1 MLDPS
6 LPEIDGCWVR
16 ISIGLQ
22 PVKEIKADLLRTFAK
37 FSNIFAT
44 QVGVVK
50 KINAIDHFPN
60 DDMSISSIPK
70 KQSTA
75 ATEISK
81 QVTR

>member
-50 KINAIDHFPN
+50 KINAMDHVPN
-60 DDMSISSIPK
+60 DDMSIPK
-70 KQSTA
+70 KRSTT
-75 ATEISK
+75 ATEIAK
-81 QVTR
+81 VTCRC